1 MIVTTVG
8 WGTTGISWVEAEAA
22 AACPTVQTSLPTR
35 RNDLVQNVISARV
48 EESRLKE

>member
-1 MIVTTVG
+1 MSYST
-8 WGTTGISWVEAEAA
+8 
-22 AACPTVQTSLPTR
+22 QTSLPTR